1 MKGKTMKV
9 KLRVLPKDDP
19 IFKEGLQMFM
29 IRRPLQNNEI
39 DLNAPE
45 EALQVENLEEL
56 QKKDREEKA
65 KIREQAKNRLKGL
78 ARIRKDRSKRLSK

>member
-56 QKKDREEKA
+56 QKKDRE
-65 KIREQAKNRLKGL
+65 IREQAKNRLKGL